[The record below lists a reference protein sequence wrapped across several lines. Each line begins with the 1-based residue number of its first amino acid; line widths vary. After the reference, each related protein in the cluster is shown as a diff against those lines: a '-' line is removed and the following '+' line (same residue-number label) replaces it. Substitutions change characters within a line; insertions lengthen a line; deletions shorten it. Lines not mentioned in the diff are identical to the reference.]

1 MLLEICANS
10 FLSAANA
17 AEAGVERI
25 ELCQELQVGGI
36 TPSAGLIKQVVD
48 KLDIAVC
55 VLIRPRAGN
64 FVYSDEEFEIMK
76 TDIQLCRELGCDGVV
91 SGVLLPDGNLDVE
104 RTRAL
109 VEQAGPLTF
118 VFHRAF
124 DVATNPT
131 TAFSQLIDMG
141 VDRILSSGGKSSAL
155 EGLDNLRNWQ
165 KEAGNSLSFMPGG
178 GINANNISLFR
189 EAGFTQIHTS
199 ASTAIPAEE
208 GIFGS
213 PLSYSDP
220 EKIRNIIAA
229 LQA

>member
-17 AEAGVERI
+17 AEAGAKRI

-55 VLIRPRAGN
+55 VLVRPRAGN
-64 FVYSDEEFEIMK
+64 FVYSDDEFEIIK
-76 TDIQLCRELGCDGVV
+76 NDIQLCRELGCEGVV

-109 VEQAGPLTF
+109 VEQAGPMTF

-124 DVATNPT
+124 DVAANPSET
-131 TAFSQLIDMG
+131 LARLMELG
-141 VDRILSSGGKSSAL
+141 VERILSSGGKSSAL

-165 KEAGNSLSFMPGG
+165 KQAGDKLSFMPGG
-178 GINANNISLFR
+178 GIKAANASVFR

-199 ASTAIPAEE
+199 ASTSIPAEE